1 MSYTLFAMETEM
13 SQLVVVVKRAIP
25 VSDCSTDTVTGIFN
39 ENETLANV
47 MAWVEKECSGSTVL
61 ISIELTKPR
70 GV

>member
-1 MSYTLFAMETEM
+1 M

-47 MAWVEKECSGSTVL
+47 MAWAEKECSGSTAL
-61 ISIELTKPR
+61 ISIEL
-70 GV
+70 